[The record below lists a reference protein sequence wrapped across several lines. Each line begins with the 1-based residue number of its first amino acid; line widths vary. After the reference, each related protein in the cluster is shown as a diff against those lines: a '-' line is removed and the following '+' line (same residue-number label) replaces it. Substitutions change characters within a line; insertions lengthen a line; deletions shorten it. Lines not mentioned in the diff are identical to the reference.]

1 MADLRGV
8 VFDAYGTLFDVYSIG
23 QRAEQHFPGMGA
35 AISTTWRDKQIEYSR
50 LVTLS
55 DPSASGS
62 RHYQTFWELTRAAL
76 VYSLQKLNLSFA
88 AAEIDDLMSGYARL
102 DAYPEC
108 RSVLQALRSSGLV
121 TAVLSNGSP
130 DMIQAASDSSGL
142 TPWLSHRISVDSVRQ
157 FKTSPACYAL
167 APQVLGLPTE
177 SLLFVSSNGW
187 DVVGARWFG
196 FRTCWV
202 NRQGLPFETIGERP
216 HHTCSTLEG
225 VLALA
230 GLFETAARPKLGA

>member
-1 MADLRGV
+1 MAGLRGV
-8 VFDAYGTLFDVYSIG
+8 VFDAYGTLFDVYSISK
-23 QRAEQHFPGMGA
+23 RAEQRYPGMGA

-55 DPSASGS
+55 DPSPSGS
-62 RHYQTFWELTRAAL
+62 RYYQTFWELTRAAL
-76 VYSLQKLNLSFA
+76 VYSLQKLNLSHTVV
-88 AAEIDDLMSGYARL
+88 EIDDLMSGYARL
-102 DAYPEC
+102 ESYPEC
-108 RSVLQALRSSGLV
+108 LAVLQAVKARGLV
-121 TAVLSNGSP
+121 SAILSNGSP
-130 DMIQAASDSSGL
+130 DMLRAAAENSGL
-142 TPWLSHRISVDSVRQ
+142 TPWLDHLISVDAVRQ

-167 APQVLGLPTE
+167 ASQVLGIPTG

-216 HHTCSTLEG
+216 HHMCSALDG
-225 VLALA
+225 VLALVNS
-230 GLFETAARPKLGA
+230 